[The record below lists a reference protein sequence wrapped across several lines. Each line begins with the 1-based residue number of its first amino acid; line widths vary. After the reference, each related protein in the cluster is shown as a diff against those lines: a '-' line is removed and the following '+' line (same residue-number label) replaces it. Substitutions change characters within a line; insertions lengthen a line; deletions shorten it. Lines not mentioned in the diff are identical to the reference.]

1 MAKFPS
7 GLLAAMAQLSK
18 SKRSSG
24 LSQEIGTCDVQP
36 GTTLDWA
43 SVKGPNT
50 LGSFP
55 SAELWAVSPAGPAWP
70 LPPSDSLH
78 WVPLALWW
86 KWPPHSSHPICLAD
100 YFQLGLQR
108 PNAAITPQP
117 QWLLLKITFGSKKT
131 SVWWAGFYTKQLKSG
146 CGHGG

>member
-1 MAKFPS
+1 MC
-7 GLLAAMAQLSK
+7 
-18 SKRSSG
+18 
-24 LSQEIGTCDVQP
+24 SQEPPWT
-36 GTTLDWA
+36 
-43 SVKGPNT
+43 GPQSRAPT
-50 LGSFP
+50 P
-55 SAELWAVSPAGPAWP
+55 WAVSFPLTELRAISPIGPAWP

-131 SVWWAGFYTKQLKSG
+131 SVWWAGFHTKQLKSG
-146 CGHGG
+146 CGHGGRGGGRSGTMVQLREESGRRGRKRK